1 MPWNANFWD
10 GEWFDFIFEMSIV
23 PVSLYL
29 FIFMWFSETRTEA
42 ILDNITLHFLHID
55 CIDEEILNLIE
66 NSIVSI
72 CRWPFFWEGD
82 RMIIMNELIQ
92 KITSKK
98 WTDLELGLISEFFI
112 HLYLNYKG
120 FKQKCLYFNIEDE
133 WWIKKWFDGLY
144 SLGEEGWLMESK
156 SWSFT
161 SQTISHKNKI
171 KEAYKD
177 LNDKVSGHNL
187 NSQWMPINPRNN
199 ALYHAMLVDSSND
212 TLFQKIKK
220 MTENFS
226 NQEFSDIKKFNIIPC
241 STIFFDWK
249 NEVKEGI
256 ENYEVVINEIR
267 EWISDKE
274 IKKWQI
280 ICFSQTT
287 IDLLLNYLIDS
298 NGAAE

>member
-1 MPWNANFWD
+1 
-10 GEWFDFIFEMSIV
+10 
-23 PVSLYL
+23 
-29 FIFMWFSETRTEA
+29 MWFSEARIEN
-42 ILDNITLHFLHID
+42 IMDNITLHFLHID

-199 ALYHAMLVDSSND
+199 ALYHAMLVDSS
-212 TLFQKIKK
+212 
-220 MTENFS
+220 
-226 NQEFSDIKKFNIIPC
+226 IKKFNIIPC

-267 EWISDKE
+267 EWILDKE

-287 IDLLLNYLIDS
+287 INLLLNYLIGS